1 MRTVQAKCGS
11 PTPRGPALYPLTNA
25 IRQYA
30 WGSHTHIPRILGAEP
45 TTEPAAEMWI
55 GAHPGDSSRLPDG
68 QTLAAAID
76 FEPDDLLGPRVE
88 RMFGPRLP
96 YLMKLLAAAEPL
108 SLQVHPTSER
118 ARIGYAEEQ
127 AARIPLSAPERRY
140 HDPSHK
146 PELIFALTRFE
157 GMAGFRDCHKTAE
170 ILRRL
175 ELPWCDEMA
184 ARLAGS
190 QAPYQTLKALVT
202 EMLAMSGEALRER
215 LVELREAAVRAEA
228 DSHRADP
235 RLRPPLTDP
244 SSVEREATRLFAQTA
259 ALTARYPHDPGVL
272 VTLLLNHVVLAAG
285 DAMFID
291 AGVLH
296 AYTSG
301 FGVEVMAASD
311 NVLRAGLTPKH
322 VDVAELLEITNF
334 TPSPPPLW
342 ASTTTAGSEVERFT
356 PPVTEFALT
365 VGPAAG
371 CEISDHGP
379 RIVLALEGPVTV
391 AAGDKVET
399 LASGHAVFVAHEDG
413 AVTLSG
419 AGRVAV
425 VSVPG

>member
-1 MRTVQAKCGS
+1 MVATL
-11 PTPRGPALYPLTNA
+11 PRGQSLYPLTNA
-25 IRQYA
+25 IRHYA
-30 WGSHTHIPRILGAEP
+30 WGSRSHIPRLLGFDPADR
-45 TTEPAAEMWI
+45 PAAEMWI
-55 GAHPGDSSRLPDG
+55 GAHPGDSSLLPDG
-68 QTLAAAID
+68 TSLAAAID
-76 FEPDDLLGPRVE
+76 FEPGDLVGPRVE
-88 RMFGPRLP
+88 RMFGARLP

-127 AARIPLSAPERRY
+127 SARIPLSAPERRY
-140 HDPSHK
+140 QDPSHK

-157 GMAGFRDCHKTAE
+157 GMAGFRDCHKTAA

-175 ELPWCDEMA
+175 NLPWCDEIA
-184 ARLAGS
+184 ESLEAS
-190 QAPYQTLKALVT
+190 TAPFQTLKSLVT
-202 EMLAMSGEALRER
+202 EMLAMGGDVLTAR
-215 LVELREAAVRAEA
+215 LAELREAAIRAEA
-228 DSHRADP
+228 ESHRANP
-235 RLRPPLTDP
+235 RKRPPVVDP
-244 SSVEREATRLFAQTA
+244 SSVEREATRVFAQTA
-259 ALTARYPHDPGVL
+259 ELAALYPHDPGVL

-342 ASTTTAGSEVERFT
+342 ASTTTVGSEVERFT

-371 CEISDHGP
+371 CEVSDHGP
-379 RIVLALEGPVTV
+379 RIVLALEGPVEV
-391 AAGDKVET
+391 AAGGQVEK
-399 LASGHAVFVAHEDG
+399 LAGGQAVFVAHEDG

-419 AGRVAV
+419 EGRVAV

>member
-1 MRTVQAKCGS
+1 MSVATLS
-11 PTPRGPALYPLTNA
+11 RGPALYPLTNA
-25 IRQYA
+25 IRHYA
-30 WGSHTHIPRILGAEP
+30 WGSRSHIPRLLGEDP
-45 TTEPAAEMWI
+45 SLEPAAEMWI

-68 QTLAAAID
+68 TTLAEAID
-76 FEPDDLLGPRVE
+76 FEPDELLGPRVE
-88 RMFGPRLP
+88 QMFGARLP
-96 YLMKLLAAAEPL
+96 FLMKLLAAAEPL

-118 ARIGYAEEQ
+118 ARIGYAAEQ
-127 AARIPLSAPERRY
+127 AAQVPLGSPSRRY
-140 HDPSHK
+140 QDPSHK
-146 PELIFALTRFE
+146 PELLLALTRFE
-157 GMAGFRDCHKTAE
+157 GMAGFRDCHKTAA
-170 ILRRL
+170 ILRKLGL
-175 ELPWCDEMA
+175 EWCDEI
-184 ARLAGS
+184 AGQLES
-190 QAPYQTLKALVT
+190 STAPFQTLKALVT
-202 EMLAMSGEALRER
+202 EMLATEG
-215 LVELREAAVRAEA
+215 VELTQRLEELRDAAVRAEA
-228 DSHRADP
+228 ESHRADP
-235 RLRPPLTDP
+235 RIRPPVTDP
-244 SSVEREATRLFAQTA
+244 ASVEREATRVFAQTVE
-259 ALTARYPHDPGVL
+259 LTKHYPHDAGVL

-342 ASTTTAGSEVERFT
+342 AAGSTAGSEVERFT

-365 VGPAAG
+365 VGPASE
-371 CEISDHGP
+371 CTVSDHGP
-379 RIVLALEGPVTV
+379 RIVLALEGPVVV
-391 AAGDKVET
+391 AAGEATET
-399 LASGHAVFVAHEDG
+399 IESGQAVFVAHEDG